1 MLRCLDL
8 KLANFPKQKNLVV
21 KVRRNKKVNEKVNM
35 GHLVNARGFRLG

>member
-1 MLRCLDL
+1 MLGL
-8 KLANFPKQKNLVV
+8 KIGDSQKLKNLVV